1 MSIRS
6 HEALA
11 AAACQ
16 PPAVNALIKL
26 LPVTQ
31 AVFIGFPIIGTQSVA
46 ALLSRAWFGIFVAP
60 SLLVA
65 VRLLS
70 FLPLGVRHA

>member
-6 HEALA
+6 HETLA

-31 AVFIGFPIIGTQSVA
+31 AVFIGAQSVA
-46 ALLSRAWFGIFVAP
+46 VLLSRAWFGIFVAP

-70 FLPLGVRHA
+70 FLPQGVRHA

>member
-6 HEALA
+6 HAALA

-31 AVFIGFPIIGTQSVA
+31 AVFIGAQSVA
-46 ALLSRAWFGIFVAP
+46 VLLFRAWFGIFVAP

-70 FLPLGVRHA
+70 FLPQGVRHA

>member
-16 PPAVNALIKL
+16 PPAANALIKL
-26 LPVTQ
+26 PPVTQ
-31 AVFIGFPIIGTQSVA
+31 AVFTGFPLIGTQFVV
-46 ALLSRAWFGIFVAP
+46 ALLSRAWFGIFFAP
-60 SLLVA
+60 SLLAA

-70 FLPLGVRHA
+70 FLPQGVRHA